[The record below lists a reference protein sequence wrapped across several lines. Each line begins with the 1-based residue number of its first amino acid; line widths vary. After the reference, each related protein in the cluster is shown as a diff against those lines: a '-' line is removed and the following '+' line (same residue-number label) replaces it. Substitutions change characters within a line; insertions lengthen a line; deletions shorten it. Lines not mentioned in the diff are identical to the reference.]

1 MTTDSRAR
9 AEIVQEL
16 SELHGFDEL
25 DVLLL
30 PLVPLVEMV
39 VADGRVQQA
48 EIDIL
53 KDYTLRLLVALKE
66 QSDGMAV
73 VPKARA
79 ADFINRMLCL
89 PPNSERIKRLRHPCL
104 RLIQLDSN
112 ARSVAEQERTL
123 LEYCLDIAAAS
134 VVGYPYSIRGRVVQ
148 PEKRLLAELIRDM
161 KYTERFVSAAGAPL
175 ATKH

>member
-1 MTTDSRAR
+1 MPANSRIR

-16 SELHGFDEL
+16 SEQHGFDEV

-30 PLVPLVEMV
+30 PLVPLIEMV
-39 VADGRVQQA
+39 LADGKIQQA

-53 KDYTLRLLVALKE
+53 KDYTLRLLVSLKE

-79 ADFINRMLCL
+79 ADFINRLLCL
-89 PPNSERIKRLRHPCL
+89 APDSERIKRLRHLCL